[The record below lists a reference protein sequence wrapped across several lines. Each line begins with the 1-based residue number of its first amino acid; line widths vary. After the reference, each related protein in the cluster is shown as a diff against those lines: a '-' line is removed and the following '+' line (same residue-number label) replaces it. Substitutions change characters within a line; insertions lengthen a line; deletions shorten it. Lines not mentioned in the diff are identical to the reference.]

1 MSLDREDDEEGRGG
15 LGRVARIAV
24 PVLVFAALAGGVY
37 TMLTSTSGMRR
48 EAPPLPTLQATLPPP
63 PPPPK
68 EKPPEEKK
76 VVEEKRIETPEPKQP
91 QDAPKPLTINGPAQA
106 GNDAF
111 NLASG
116 TGGGDIASGFG
127 NDNYGRYLT
136 SMLQD
141 AIQQDDRL
149 NHLAF
154 TVQVAATVDQN
165 RKLHIR
171 ILKSS
176 GDSDLDNDILS
187 AAQQVALDEEP
198 PGPTEFR
205 LSIHSRRPA

>member
-1 MSLDREDDEEGRGG
+1 MSLDYDEDEKKGG
-15 LGRVARIAV
+15 LGRIARIAI
-24 PVLVFAALAGGVY
+24 PVLIFLGLAYGIY

-76 VVEEKRIETPEPKQP
+76 VVEEKKLETPEPKQP
-91 QDAPKPLTINGPAQA
+91 NDAPKPLTINGPAQA

-116 TGGGDIASGFG
+116 TGGGDVASGFG
-127 NDNYGRYLT
+127 SEAYSRYLT
-136 SMLQD
+136 SILQD
-141 AIQQDDRL
+141 AIEQDDKL

-154 TVQVAATVDQN
+154 TVQIACTVDRN
-165 RKLHIR
+165 NKIHVR
-171 ILKSS
+171 IVKSS
-176 GDSDLDNDILS
+176 GDNQIDTDVLS

-198 PGPTEFR
+198 PGALEFR
-205 LSIHSRRPA
+205 IAIHSRRPA